1 MKSIKTLFTGI
12 LFVSSISW
20 SLTNQLNL
28 YIPEFDNLKNEESL
42 EWLSSGFVDILSK
55 KFNEVDGVRVYGR
68 SALEKILQDKSIL
81 LTQRVGTKNI
91 LLMGTYIRNL
101 DEVTVNIQIIN
112 VSNWDD
118 IGIFSSVSSMSNV
131 PTMGDKI
138 FQQIKNL

>member
-1 MKSIKTLFTGI
+1 MNTPCLESILLTSSLNTLSVGHPVKGI
-12 LFVSSISW
+12 SSISW

-91 LLMGTYIRNL
+91 LLMECKVMAKVL
-101 DEVTVNIQIIN
+101 SHLLV
-112 VSNWDD
+112 
-118 IGIFSSVSSMSNV
+118 
-131 PTMGDKI
+131 K
-138 FQQIKNL
+138 